1 MVKLPRALRPR
12 LVLKHTDGS
21 RFQRRSQ
28 SASTRV
34 RSRAQSSAVL
44 RVEGCD
50 SAPLSPLLPPSP
62 LLPSLPR
69 RGERTGTFDDI
80 FNGMG

>member
-50 SAPLSPLLPPSP
+50 SAPLSPLLPP
-62 LLPSLPR
+62 R

>member
-44 RVEGCD
+44 RVEGVRFRT
-50 SAPLSPLLPPSP
+50 PLTPPP
-62 LLPSLPR
+62 PR
-69 RGERTGTFDDI
+69 RGERTSTFDDI